1 MKLVPFANRVRM
13 DVKAFTSRPSVPLLI
28 TNSILEDASVT
39 WIELDNIYIPFAL
52 DTVLSHVHIIG
63 YVRRAHF
70 IHDSI
75 TLTSSEFDVYS
86 DGKKEILKARKF

>member
-52 DTVLSHVHIIG
+52 DTVLSHVHIS
-63 YVRRAHF
+63 RCTSQHF
-70 IHDSI
+70 VLDSNRLRHQKI
-75 TLTSSEFDVYS
+75 FVYS
-86 DGKKEILKARKF
+86 QPMALKLRFLRF